1 MTFKLPRRA
10 VQMVTGPT
18 GSGSSPAATRAALA
32 KTKSGTSDLAYE
44 RSIDERM
51 SYALKTPMATG
62 LKSGEIEKRRER
74 YGRNTVVHKKKDPL
88 ILRLARAFLNP
99 FTVILIGLA
108 IVSLITDVILAA
120 PGDEDPKTVIV
131 ITVMVIIAGTLR
143 FVQETRSNNAA
154 EKLTAMVTNT
164 CAVIR
169 DREEREIPIE
179 EVVVGDIVRL
189 AAGDMIPADMR
200 ILSSKDLFVSQSSL
214 TGESEPIEKY
224 PIKPRSEEDRQ
235 SYDAPTDKPCMAF
248 MGSNVVS
255 GSGLGTVVSV
265 GGDSLFGE
273 LAKHLTGKTEKTSFD
288 IGLNKVSW
296 VFIKFI
302 CVMVPVIFV
311 VNGLTK
317 HDWVEAAFFGLSVAV
332 GVTPEMLPTI
342 VTACLAKGAVTL
354 SRQKVIVKNLN
365 SIQNLGAIDVLCT
378 DKTGTLTQD
387 KVVLEQHLDVNGRE
401 DSRVL
406 RHGFLNS
413 YFQTGLKNLM
423 DLAIIERTHE
433 LAGED
438 PALADLE
445 TRYTKVD
452 EIPFDFERRRMSVVV
467 ADKSGKT
474 QMITKGAIEEMLTV
488 SSFVDLG
495 DRVVELTDEMRRKV
509 LERVDDLNDDGM
521 RVLGVAQKTNPSP
534 VGQFGVKDECEMVLI
549 GYLAFLDPPKESTAD
564 ALRALNNYGVD
575 VKILTGDNERV
586 AKCVCRQVGLKVDD
600 DNVVLGS
607 TIEGWDDEHL
617 LAKVESI
624 TVFAKLS
631 PMQKTRVVKALRER
645 GHTVGF
651 MGDGINDA
659 AAMRAADVGISV
671 DTAVDIAKESADVI
685 LLEKDLMVL
694 EQGIVEGRRI
704 YTNMVKYIKM
714 TASSNFGNMFSV
726 VVASAFLPYLPMQP
740 LQILMLN
747 LIYDISCITMPW
759 DNVDDEFLR
768 RPRPWDANGL
778 ARFMIWIGPT
788 SSVFDITTYL
798 LMYFIIC
805 PQMLGAGYTELDP
818 AGQAMFAIIAQS
830 GWFVESMWSQSMV
843 IHMLRTRKIP
853 FIQSRAAAPLM
864 TTTFIGCFLIT
875 WLPFSPL
882 NGMLNM
888 HPITPIYFAWLALTI
903 LLYLMLAQTFKTIYC
918 KRYGT
923 LL

>member
-1 MTFKLPRRA
+1 MTLNMTDKLATPPKNGSKA
-10 VQMVTGPT
+10 VVAGEKAYEQSIAERQKLALNT
-18 GSGSSPAATRAALA
+18 PAAA
-32 KTKSGTSDLAYE
+32 
-44 RSIDERM
+44 
-51 SYALKTPMATG
+51 G
-62 LKSGEIEKRRER
+62 LKSAEVEARRQR
-74 YGRNTVVHKKKDPL
+74 YGSNTVVHKKKDPL
-88 ILRLARAFLNP
+88 ILRLARAFVNP
-99 FTVILIGLA
+99 FTVILMCLA
-108 IVSLITDVILAA
+108 AVSLVTDVILAA
-120 PGDEDPKTVIV
+120 PGEADPTTVIL
-131 ITVMVIIAGTLR
+131 ICVMLMIAGTLR
-143 FVQETRSNNAA
+143 FVQETRSDNAA

-179 EVVVGDIVRL
+179 QVVVGDIVRL

-200 ILSSKDLFVSQSSL
+200 IISSTDLFVSQASL

-224 PIKPRSEEDRQ
+224 PLKPYSEEDKQ
-235 SYDAPTDKPCMAF
+235 SYDAPTDKPCLVF
-248 MGSNVVS
+248 MGSDVVS
-255 GSGLGTVVSV
+255 GSGLATVVST
-265 GGDSLFGE
+265 GSDSLFGE
-273 LAKHLTGKTEKTSFD
+273 LAKHLTGKPEKTSFD

-296 VFIKFI
+296 VFIRFMA
-302 CVMVPVIFV
+302 VMVPVIFV
-311 VNGLTK
+311 INGLAK
-317 HDWVEAAFFGLSVAV
+317 GDWVGAAFFGLSVAV

-354 SRQKVIVKNLN
+354 SKQKVIVKNLN

-387 KVVLEQHLDVNGRE
+387 KVVLERHLDVNGRE
-401 DSRVL
+401 NSRVL
-406 RHGFLNS
+406 RHAFLNS
-413 YFQTGLKNLM
+413 FFQTGLKNLM
-423 DLAIIERTHE
+423 DVAIIERTQE
-433 LAGED
+433 LSLED
-438 PALADLE
+438 AALADLE
-445 TRYTKVD
+445 KRYTKVD

-467 ADKSGKT
+467 ADTGGKT
-474 QMITKGAIEEMLTV
+474 QMITKGAIEEMLSV
-488 SSFVDLG
+488 STFVDLG
-495 DRVVELTDEMRRKV
+495 DRVVELTDEMRRAV
-509 LERVDDLNDDGM
+509 LDRVNDLNDDGM

-534 VGQFGVKDECEMVLI
+534 VGQFGVKDECDMVLI
-549 GYLAFLDPPKESTAD
+549 GYLAFLDPPKESTAE
-564 ALRALNNYGVD
+564 ALAALHHYNID

-586 AKCVCRQVGLKVDD
+586 AKCVCRQVGIEVTD

-607 TIEGWDDEHL
+607 VIEGWDDEHL
-617 LAKVESI
+617 KAKVESI

-726 VVASAFLPYLPMQP
+726 VVASVFLPYLPMQP

-747 LIYDISCITMPW
+747 LLYEISCITMPW
-759 DNVDDEFLR
+759 DRVDEEFLIK
-768 RPRPWDANGL
+768 PRPWDAKGL
-778 ARFMIWIGPT
+778 TRFMIWIGPT
-788 SSVFDITTYL
+788 SSVFDITTYA

-805 PQMLGAGYTELDP
+805 PMMLGANYNDLSAADQVTF
-818 AGQAMFAIIAQS
+818 MIIAQS
-830 GWFVESMWSQSMV
+830 GWFIESMWTQSMV

-864 TTTFIGCFLIT
+864 IATFTGCLVVT

-882 NGMLNM
+882 NGMLSM
-888 HPITPIYFAWLALTI
+888 APITPIFFAWLALTVV
-903 LLYLMLAQTFKTIYC
+903 LYLALAQYFKTIYC